1 MNWAQLLLNSAITGS
16 LYFLLTLGLT
26 MTYDLLNFA
35 NVSHA
40 ELITFGAYIG
50 YVVSDTLNLGFI
62 WGVTAS
68 FFSSGLLGIISYM
81 LVFRPLARRGA
92 DFIHLCIAS
101 VGYSLT
107 LRFLMQ
113 QAWGQDIVLFESRF
127 KAFTL
132 GPIRLS
138 WLGVSIM
145 AMAIALFVSLHLI
158 LTRTKLGKA
167 MRATSNN
174 IVLAKASGINTEQ
187 VLLVV
192 WFLGSALAGIGG
204 VLKGCDTMVI
214 PVLGWNLLIM
224 VFATAILGGIG
235 SFYGAFAAAYS
246 IGLAENLSVATL
258 GHLGLS
264 TDYKGIVAFGIL
276 TAMLILKP
284 TGLSGIKVFRRTLL
298 RSDRN

>member
-50 YVVSDTLNLGFI
+50 YTVSDTLKLGFP
-62 WGVTAS
+62 WGVATS
-68 FFSSGLLGIISYM
+68 FFLTGLLGVFSY
-81 LVFRPLARRGA
+81 LVVFRPLARRGA
-92 DFIHLCIAS
+92 GFIHLCIAS
-101 VGYSLT
+101 VGYGLT

-113 QAWGQDIVLFESRF
+113 QAWGGDVVLFKARF
-127 KAFTL
+127 KGFDL
-132 GPIRLS
+132 GPLRMS
-138 WLGVSIM
+138 WLGVTVL
-145 AMAIALFVSLHLI
+145 AMAVALFLSLHLM
-158 LTRTKLGKA
+158 LTRTNLGKA

-174 IVLAKASGINTEQ
+174 LILARACGINTEWIL
-187 VLLVV
+187 LLV
-192 WFLGSALAGIGG
+192 WFFGSALAGMGG
-204 VLKGCDTMVI
+204 VFKGSDAMVI
-214 PVLGWNLLIM
+214 PVLGWNLLII

-246 IGLAENLSVATL
+246 MGLAENLSVAAL

-276 TAMLILKP
+276 TAMLIFKP
-284 TGLSGIKVFRRTLL
+284 KGLAGIKLDRRTLW
-298 RSDRN
+298 RGNDH

>member
-50 YVVSDTLNLGFI
+50 YAVSDTMKLGFP
-62 WGVTAS
+62 WAVAVS
-68 FFSSGLLGIISYM
+68 FILTGLLGVFSY
-81 LVFRPLARRGA
+81 LVVFRPLARRGA
-92 DFIHLCIAS
+92 DFIHMCIAS
-101 VGYSLT
+101 VGYGLT

-113 QAWGQDIVLFESRF
+113 QAWGRDIILFEARF
-127 KAFTL
+127 KGFDL
-132 GPIRLS
+132 GPIRTS
-138 WLGVSIM
+138 WLGVSI
-145 AMAIALFVSLHLI
+145 IALAAALFISLHLI

-174 IVLAKASGINTEQ
+174 PVLARACGIDTELI
-187 VLLVV
+187 LLLV

-204 VLKGCDTMVI
+204 IFKGCDSMVI

-235 SFYGAFAAAYS
+235 SSYGAFVAAYS
-246 IGLAENLSVATL
+246 IGLAENLSVAAL
-258 GHLGLS
+258 GRLGLS
-264 TDYKGIVAFGIL
+264 TDYKSLVAFGIL
-276 TAMLILKP
+276 TAMLIVKP
-284 TGLSGIKVFRRTLL
+284 SGLAGIRLRTPW
-298 RSDRN
+298 RGEHH